1 MPNIVH
7 RIGIE
12 SSSPEGAYNALAT
25 TEGLAS
31 WWTETVLGESRVGG
45 VLQFRFPNTGPDF
58 EVLELSPFERVRWR
72 CVVGADEWLDTH
84 FNFDLSFADGETVIL
99 FKHCGWRE
107 ENAFMHHCSTQ
118 WAYFL
123 IGLKESLEGRQGTPF
138 GPRFESISRWSPK
151 PI

>member
-12 SSSPEGAYNALAT
+12 SSSPEEVYPSIAT
-25 TEGLAS
+25 REGLAT

-58 EVLELSPFERVRWR
+58 EVLELAPNERVRWK
-72 CVVGADEWLDTH
+72 CVVGPDEWLDTH
-84 FNFDLSFADGETVIL
+84 IEFDLSVVDGETVVL
-99 FKHCGWRE
+99 FKHSGWRE
-107 ENAFMHHCSTQ
+107 ENEFMHHCSTQ

-123 IGLKESLEGRQGTPF
+123 IGLKASLEGGQGTPA
-138 GPRFESISRWSPK
+138 GPRFEPISRWSPK
-151 PI
+151 PS